1 MSPKTFD
8 ETNAKLDNLKQAR
21 LIDWQLFKDNGNE
34 LVNKREQRQT
44 LVPNKLGKKRDENSN
59 LGQATIERRP
69 GKFGSLR
76 FLRGKDILNYRSD
89 QKIKVQSNQINNRIE
104 RCLALVDRH
113 GPPAM
118 GKDKTRSELEGR
130 SDRARAWKCKQ
141 AGLLPLPEDEDEGDQ
156 SDKTQLLKQIT
167 GDGKGEA
174 AQLERIENKERVKE
188 EKGCLRRIPQPE
200 HLAREPIPMAPIPE
214 HQSEEDQLQQR
225 VGRLRNWRMD
235 SRSSISDKKFAGN
248 SKEQA
253 GPDWKGIIDDHIKR
267 VKLKIGPHSLGNLS
281 IKRASGGIGQGSC
294 ENLPLEEEP
303 RTRTDETER
312 FSDQDWTGFDK

>member
-59 LGQATIERRP
+59 LGQASIERSESLNIIGQSRRP

-118 GKDKTRSELEGR
+118 GKDKTRSELEGG
-130 SDRARAWKCKQ
+130 SEARAWKCKQ

-167 GDGKGEA
+167 GDGKGES

-188 EKGCLRRIPQPE
+188 EKGCLRRSPQPE
-200 HLAREPIPMAPIPE
+200 HLARGPIPMAPIPE

-225 VGRLRNWRMD
+225 
-235 SRSSISDKKFAGN
+235 
-248 SKEQA
+248 
-253 GPDWKGIIDDHIKR
+253 
-267 VKLKIGPHSLGNLS
+267 
-281 IKRASGGIGQGSC
+281 
-294 ENLPLEEEP
+294 EEP

-312 FSDQDWTGFDK
+312 FSDQDWTGFDRQ